1 MIASKVYS
9 GEGSHFDKVIEDI
22 EKMIS
27 KLRDEEQSDIDH
39 KDWCESERNKANTAN
54 EDLEYAKD
62 SLDSGMKR
70 AKARI
75 AEENKQHAATKKD
88 MSDLEKEMKDALD
101 VRNAENAAFKDAIKA
116 DSDATMLLTKAIE
129 ALSKFHEKHALLQ
142 KQDPEYTT
150 DPNLA
155 PEAEF
160 TSATSSGSA
169 NTGIVST
176 LEGIK
181 EDLVNEMKV
190 ARTEEAEADA
200 AYRAL
205 LKESQEA
212 MDAMEKKCVDLK
224 ADIADLQ
231 ETYDDKQAQKDATD
245 AYLEDLKENC
255 DWI

>member
-1 MIASKVYS
+1 M
-9 GEGSHFDKVIEDI
+9 
-22 EKMIS
+22 
-27 KLRDEEQSDIDH
+27 
-39 KDWCESERNKANTAN
+39 
-54 EDLEYAKD
+54 
-62 SLDSGMKR
+62 R

-116 DSDATMLLTKAIE
+116 DSDATMLLAKAIE

-155 PEAEF
+155 
-160 TSATSSGSA
+160 
-169 NTGIVST
+169 
-176 LEGIK
+176 
-181 EDLVNEMKV
+181 
-190 ARTEEAEADA
+190 AEADA

-224 ADIADLQ
+224 AAIAEENKDIADLQ
-231 ETYDDKQAQKDATD
+231 ETYDDKQAQKDAT
-245 AYLEDLKENC
+245 
-255 DWI
+255 